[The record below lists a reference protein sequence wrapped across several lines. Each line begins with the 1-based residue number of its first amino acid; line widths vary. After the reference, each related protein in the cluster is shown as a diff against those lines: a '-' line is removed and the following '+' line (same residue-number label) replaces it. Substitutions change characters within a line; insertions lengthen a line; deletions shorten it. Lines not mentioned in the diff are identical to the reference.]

1 MAKLQYLLRRASTYL
16 NISRNGSKTKELSD
30 GEVVYC
36 KNNVCVHSFD
46 KHSNDLIHNF
56 GYLTVKCSHYNNCNN
71 NQLKEESDEHKW
83 TLCLEWTS
91 NQTLTKRLELNCDLN
106 NDCDLEN
113 NRFIYNDSQNKTN
126 YRNSLQSLNN
136 LSLNLSTN
144 NDKKSLSIKIE
155 TFDDNGCDAV
165 CDDSI
170 ITNNNNNNVHNSS
183 HDINKTKY
191 DLIKSL
197 TTISSPI
204 SQVRRCQSC
213 RTTPIKR
220 YPSNEGSIATFSV
233 DLKQIKSLRLFF
245 CDEYSDY
252 CDISNSSSDSHTR
265 DGQLV
270 IVSRDNFYKVFHFH
284 TGGLDKLSHVLN
296 EWDFFDKSDSS
307 KETNYLQ
314 FSICR
319 PQLKTEECHPEE
331 KLYVSIDETQ
341 WKNSINEF
349 GQIINESNLRKTIFF
364 AGIEPSLR
372 KEIWPFLLH
381 RYEFNSTYAER
392 ESDDSDK
399 SQLYYQIHKRF
410 DSMDENEK
418 ELFWRNVQ
426 SIVEKDVVRT
436 DRSNP
441 FFAGDNNDNIE
452 KMKRILINFGLYC
465 PSMGYTQ
472 GMSDLLAPLLSEMKC
487 EDQTFWCF
495 AGMMQFTNFVSSP
508 KDTDMDHNLVFIRF
522 NSILLILMNY
532 SALLIWF
539 NSYIKC
545 LFVRHYFV
553 NSYV

>member
-16 NISRNGSKTKELSD
+16 NISGNRTKNKELSD

-46 KHSNDLIHNF
+46 KLSNDLIHNF
-56 GYLTVKCSHYNNCNN
+56 GYLTVKCSHYNNNESN
-71 NQLKEESDEHKW
+71 EESDEHKW
-83 TLCLEWTS
+83 TLCLEWTP
-91 NQTLTKRLELNCDLN
+91 NQTLTKQLELNCDLN
-106 NDCDLEN
+106 NDSDFKN

-126 YRNSLQSLNN
+126 FRNSLQSLSN

-144 NDKKSLSIKIE
+144 NDKKCYRNSIKIE

-165 CDDSI
+165 CDDSL

-183 HDINKTKY
+183 HDINKTKC

-197 TTISSPI
+197 TNISSPI
-204 SQVRRCQSC
+204 SQVRKCQSC
-213 RTTPIKR
+213 RTTPIR
-220 YPSNEGSIATFSV
+220 RHLSNESSIATFSV

-245 CDEYSDY
+245 CDEYSD
-252 CDISNSSSDSHTR
+252 CDISDSSSHTR

-341 WKNSINEF
+341 WINSINEF

-372 KEIWPFLLH
+372 KQIWPFLLH

-399 SQLYYQIHKRF
+399 SKLYYQIHKRF

-452 KMKRILINFGLYC
+452 KMKRILVNFGLYC

-472 GMSDLLAPLLSEMKC
+472 GMSDLLAPLLSEIKC

-495 AGMMQFTNFVSSP
+495 VGMMQFTNFVSSP
-508 KDTDMDHNLVFIRF
+508 KDTDMDHNLVFIYSLF
-522 NSILLILMNY
+522 NSLNLMTY
-532 SALLIWF
+532 SAFFWF

-545 LFVRHYFV
+545 LFGRHYFV